1 VSTKPNVFDRINFYI
16 RNSEASLVN
25 LLSAIAPWGAPLAP
39 ASMAYIGMTDHLGI
53 HRIIAGIL
61 AGVIEILGLA
71 TVHTTLSFWQYNRRR
86 VAGWK
91 RQPTE
96 LAAGM
101 FGFYLLI
108 ILTVNVVLEIP
119 GAYPA
124 IDPRLSAG
132 IPILAKALLSLLAVP
147 AAVTMAV
154 RALHTETQSGT
165 STGKMPEQNGIKRN
179 IAERPESSEK
189 FRWSDIPE
197 EDRAIIATMTT
208 GQIVSA
214 YGVGDRAA
222 RNWRQKSR
230 SKNNGRAKPGR

>member
-1 VSTKPNVFDRINFYI
+1 MKRNVFDAINYYI

-39 ASMAYIGMTDHLGI
+39 ASMAYAGMVNHLGI
-53 HRIIAGIL
+53 TRPIALIL
-61 AGVIEILGLA
+61 AAVIEILGLA

-119 GAYPA
+119 GAFPGIPA
-124 IDPRLSAG
+124 WTAAA

-154 RALHTETQSGT
+154 RALHTETIQATTTQPVAQPRQPQATKGNREVILELHHAQPDAT
-165 STGKMPEQNGIKRN
+165 HAQL
-179 IAERPESSEK
+179 AQ
-189 FRWSDIPE
+189 
-197 EDRAIIATMTT
+197 II
-208 GQIVSA
+208 GVS
-214 YGVGDRAA
+214 
-222 RNWRQKSR
+222 RQYVDKVVR
-230 SKNNGRAKPGR
+230 QNGRAKV